1 MKGNIMKTNANDT
14 EAMEVVHGVSSL
26 CTNGSDTG
34 RRKKVVAWFRV
45 STTQQ
50 DTAMQK
56 KAVYEAIHYDG
67 FDDSDIITIEG
78 VGASAIKVDKLYK
91 ANMNKLFN
99 LMESGTVCRVYA
111 WALDRLGRDDKE
123 LTYLRWK
130 LDETGVELRT
140 LDGVTID
147 NNTDNTDTKM
157 MQKFMMTFKSFIAA
171 DEMRKKQK
179 RMSEGRVLRK
189 TEGFLTHEAKF
200 GWDKVKVGRRYKAVV
215 NEEQAAL
222 IRRVYKM
229 YLDGMPANAIGR
241 QFRNEGII
249 NRKGKRGNCCFVWK
263 ILNDTDYT
271 GSIEYPAIVSREEYE
286 HAQERLRSSHTEV
299 RYQYDDGL
307 IWYGKHILYHNGLK
321 MHITNR
327 DGAYKSA
334 DDRGTLN
341 INVVDSLLLWL
352 ADKYQREFEIEKD
365 EMRDVLRQR
374 IADYRK
380 QLEVIEAER
389 EEIQK
394 RIKKANNQYDADAL
408 TDEQY
413 KDKINGIN
421 AEKRELGNRERHTL
435 SMIDDTENE
444 MKNREQ
450 PRKWVDIYSLS
461 DVRRA
466 EIIKMIVSRIDVER
480 GSKQGTYFFHI
491 KLATGTRIEIFS
503 ETMKHKYYLATD
515 LEIDNTDTKAREE
528 GYVSEDTTDEYG
540 NRIFVAGYTPHRVGD
555 EIIVPWVV
563 RLDSKTKRLRQKKM
577 EQYKN

>member
-1 MKGNIMKTNANDT
+1 MENEKINTETSFSCSQANIKTT
-14 EAMEVVHGVSSL
+14 ES
-26 CTNGSDTG
+26 TNITSG
-34 RRKKVVAWFRV
+34 KKVVAWFRV
-45 STTQQ
+45 STTNQ
-50 DTAMQK
+50 DTEMQK
-56 KAVYEAIHYDG
+56 RAVYDAIYQDKYT
-67 FDDSDIITIEG
+67 DADIITIEG
-78 VGASAIKVDKLYK
+78 VGASAIKVDALYK
-91 ANMNKLFN
+91 QKMNQLFD

-147 NNTDNTDTKM
+147 NSTDNDDTKM
-157 MQKFMMTFKSFIAA
+157 MQKFMMTFKSLIAA

-189 TEGFLTHEAKF
+189 AEGFLTHEAKF

-229 YLDGMPANAIGR
+229 YLVGMPANAIGR
-241 QFRNEGII
+241 QLRDEGII

-271 GSIEYPAIVSREEYE
+271 GSVEYPAIVSREEYE

-334 DDRGTLN
+334 DDKGTLN

-352 ADKYQREFEIEKD
+352 ADKYQREFEVDKD
-365 EMRDVLRQR
+365 EMKDVLRQR
-374 IADYRK
+374 IATYRK
-380 QLEVIEAER
+380 QLEIIEAER
-389 EEIQK
+389 EDIQK
-394 RIKKANNQYDADAL
+394 RIRKANNQYDADAL

-413 KDKINGIN
+413 KDKIGIIN
-421 AEKRELGNRERHTL
+421 AKKRELGDRERHTL
-435 SMIDDTENE
+435 TMIDDTENE
-444 MKNREQ
+444 IKNREQ
-450 PRKWVDIYSLS
+450 PKKWVDIYSLS

-466 EIIKMIVSRIDVER
+466 EIIRMVVNRIDVER

-503 ETMKHKYYLATD
+503 ETMKHKYYMNTN
-515 LEIDNTDTKAREE
+515 IDIVNSDTKAREE
-528 GYVSEDTTDEYG
+528 GFVSEVATDENG
-540 NRIFVAGYTPHRVGD
+540 DRFFVAGYTPHRVGD
-555 EIIVPWVV
+555 EIKVPWVV

-577 EQYKN
+577 AQYMN

>member
-1 MKGNIMKTNANDT
+1 MKNETTNSETSFSCSQANIKTT
-14 EAMEVVHGVSSL
+14 ES
-26 CTNGSDTG
+26 TNITSG
-34 RRKKVVAWFRV
+34 KKVVAWFRV
-45 STTQQ
+45 STTNQ
-50 DTAMQK
+50 DTEMQK
-56 KAVYEAIHYDG
+56 RAVYDAIYRDRYT
-67 FDDSDIITIEG
+67 DADIITIEG
-78 VGASAIKVDKLYK
+78 VGASAIKVDALYK
-91 ANMNKLFN
+91 QKMNQLFD

-147 NNTDNTDTKM
+147 NSTDNADTKM
-157 MQKFMMTFKSFIAA
+157 MQKFMMTFKSLIAA

-189 TEGFLTHEAKF
+189 AEGFLTHEAKF

-241 QFRNEGII
+241 QLRDEGIK

-271 GSIEYPAIVSREEYE
+271 GSVVYPAIVSREEYE
-286 HAQERLRSSHTEV
+286 QAQERLRSSHTEI
-299 RYQYDDGL
+299 RYQYNDGL

-352 ADKYQREFEIEKD
+352 ADKYQREFEIDKD
-365 EMRDVLRQR
+365 EMKDELRQR
-374 IADYRK
+374 IATYRK
-380 QLEVIEAER
+380 QLEIIEAER
-389 EEIQK
+389 EDIQK
-394 RIKKANNQYDADAL
+394 RIRKANNQYDADAL

-413 KDKINGIN
+413 KAKINVIN
-421 AEKRELGNRERHTL
+421 SEKRELGDRERHTL
-435 SMIDDTENE
+435 TMIDDTENE
-444 MKNREQ
+444 IKNREQ

-466 EIIKMIVSRIDVER
+466 EIIRMVVNRIDVER

-491 KLATGTRIEIFS
+491 KLATGTSIEIFS
-503 ETMKHKYYLATD
+503 ETMKHKYYMATD
-515 LEIDNTDTKAREE
+515 IDIENTDTKAREE
-528 GYVSEDTTDEYG
+528 GFVSEVATDENG
-540 NRIFVAGYTPHRVGD
+540 NRFFVAGYTPHRVGD
-555 EIIVPWVV
+555 EIKVPWVV
-563 RLDSKTKRLRQKKM
+563 RLESKTKRLRRKKM
-577 EQYKN
+577 VQYIN

>member
-1 MKGNIMKTNANDT
+1 METNRNENKSINT
-14 EAMEVVHGVSSL
+14 TCG
-26 CTNGSDTG
+26 
-34 RRKKVVAWFRV
+34 KKVVAWFRV
-45 STTQQ
+45 STTNQ
-50 DTAMQK
+50 DTEMQK
-56 KAVYEAIHYDG
+56 RAVYDAIYQDKYT
-67 FDDSDIITIEG
+67 DADIITIEG
-78 VGASAIKVDKLYK
+78 VGASAIKVDALYK
-91 ANMNKLFN
+91 QKMNQLFD

-147 NNTDNTDTKM
+147 NSTDNADTKM
-157 MQKFMMTFKSFIAA
+157 MQKFMMTFKSLIAA

-189 TEGFLTHEAKF
+189 AEGFLTHEAKF

-229 YLDGMPANAIGR
+229 YLDGMPANAIGKQLR
-241 QFRNEGII
+241 DEGII

-271 GSIEYPAIVSREEYE
+271 GSVEYPAIVNRGDYE

-334 DDRGTLN
+334 DDKGTLN

-352 ADKYQREFEIEKD
+352 ADKYQREFEIDKD

-374 IADYRK
+374 IATYRK
-380 QLEVIEAER
+380 QLGIIEAER
-389 EEIQK
+389 EDIQK
-394 RIKKANNQYDADAL
+394 RIRKANNQYDADAL

-413 KDKINGIN
+413 KAKIKVIN
-421 AEKRELGNRERHTL
+421 AEKRELGDRERHTL
-435 SMIDDTENE
+435 TMIDDTENE
-444 MKNREQ
+444 IKNREH

-461 DVRRA
+461 DARRA
-466 EIIKMIVSRIDVER
+466 EIIRMVVKRIDVER

-491 KLATGTRIEIFS
+491 KLATGTSIEIFS
-503 ETMKHKYYLATD
+503 ETMKHKYYMATD
-515 LEIDNTDTKAREE
+515 IDIVNTDTRAREE
-528 GYVSEDTTDEYG
+528 GFVADVTTDENG
-540 NRIFVAGYTPHRVGD
+540 NRLFVAGYTPHRVGD
-555 EIIVPWVV
+555 EINVPWVV
-563 RLDSKTKRLRQKKM
+563 RLESKTKRLRQKKM
-577 EQYKN
+577 AQYIN

>member
-1 MKGNIMKTNANDT
+1 MENEKINTETSFSCSQANIKTT
-14 EAMEVVHGVSSL
+14 ES
-26 CTNGSDTG
+26 TNITSG
-34 RRKKVVAWFRV
+34 KKVVAWFRV
-45 STTQQ
+45 STTNQ
-50 DTAMQK
+50 DTEMQK
-56 KAVYEAIHYDG
+56 RAVYDAIYQDKYT
-67 FDDSDIITIEG
+67 DADIITIEG
-78 VGASAIKVDKLYK
+78 VGASAIKVDALYK
-91 ANMNKLFN
+91 QKMNQLFD

-147 NNTDNTDTKM
+147 NSTDNDDTKM
-157 MQKFMMTFKSFIAA
+157 MQKFMMTFKSLIAA

-189 TEGFLTHEAKF
+189 AEGFLTHEAKF

-229 YLDGMPANAIGR
+229 YLVGMPANAIGR
-241 QFRNEGII
+241 QLRDEGII

-334 DDRGTLN
+334 DDKGTLN

-352 ADKYQREFEIEKD
+352 ADKYQREFEVDKD
-365 EMRDVLRQR
+365 EMKDVLRQR
-374 IADYRK
+374 IATYRK
-380 QLEVIEAER
+380 QLEIIEAER
-389 EEIQK
+389 EDIQK
-394 RIKKANNQYDADAL
+394 RIRKANNQYDADAL

-413 KDKINGIN
+413 KAKINVIN
-421 AEKRELGNRERHTL
+421 AEKRELGDRERHTL
-435 SMIDDTENE
+435 TMIDDTENE
-444 MKNREQ
+444 IKNREQ

-461 DVRRA
+461 DARRA
-466 EIIKMIVSRIDVER
+466 EIIRLVVKRIDVER

-491 KLATGTRIEIFS
+491 KLATGTSIEIFS
-503 ETMKHKYYLATD
+503 ETMKHKYYMATN
-515 LEIDNTDTKAREE
+515 IDIENTDTKAREE
-528 GYVSEDTTDEYG
+528 GFVPEVATDENG
-540 NRIFVAGYTPHRVGD
+540 NRFFVAGYTPHRVGD
-555 EIIVPWVV
+555 EINVPWVV
-563 RLDSKTKRLRQKKM
+563 RLESKTKRLRQKKM
-577 EQYKN
+577 AQYIN